1 MSFLRDLEDM
11 TSEILGREFR
21 MRGDL
26 CQHRDDWSPG
36 LRRGGQL
43 VKVCI
48 NCEKAFETSEAE
60 FYALFGEAVLARAR
74 RVSW

>member
-1 MSFLRDLEDM
+1 MSFLRDLEDIA
-11 TSEILGREFR
+11 SEVLPGFR
-21 MRGDL
+21 LRGDL
-26 CQHRDDWSPG
+26 CQHRDDWTPG

-48 NCEKAFETSEAE
+48 NCEKSFDTSEAE
-60 FYALFGEAVLARAR
+60 FYALFGEAALQRAR